1 MNAAELWG
9 RFITPL
15 IFIGLS
21 WILSVVNAFFFNN
34 GKYETAKLIASI
46 AKSLLS
52 VGFGSLIGTLIVVS
66 NNLG

>member
-9 RFITPL
+9 KFIVPL

-21 WILSVVNAFFFNN
+21 WILSVVNAFFLNDE
-34 GKYETAKLIASI
+34 KYEKAKLIASI

-52 VGFGSLIGTLIVVS
+52 VGLGSLIGTLIIIS
-66 NNLG
+66 NKLC